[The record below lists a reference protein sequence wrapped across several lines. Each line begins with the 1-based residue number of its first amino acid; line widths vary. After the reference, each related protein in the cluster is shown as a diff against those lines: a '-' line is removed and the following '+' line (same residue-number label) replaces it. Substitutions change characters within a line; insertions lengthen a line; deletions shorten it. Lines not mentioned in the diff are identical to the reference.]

1 MISYYTSIIIL
12 SWLALGVLSVLI
24 RENDRLAKSDK
35 RLLYLTYALIA
46 ISALAEWCGVQL
58 DGRTDV
64 PKWIL
69 VFVKTADY
77 ILTPLAGGAL
87 VVQMRIENRWR
98 NAMLGILAA
107 NAVLQAVSAFT
118 GWMVVVDEAHH
129 YSHGPLYGLY
139 MGLCLAIIA
148 IVIIEFILYGRSFRR
163 QNRLSLYAIMLLVV
177 IGIAIQEALP
187 GDNRTSYI
195 SLALGA
201 ALMFIHYSEYSQL
214 AMDDTVSEQ
223 QTQIDTDVLTG
234 LFSRNVYSRTLKKLD
249 SAGPLPKDLA
259 AFTIDINGLKTVNDS
274 LGHEAGD
281 ELIRGAA
288 ACIVNAFGTGRSC
301 YRTGGDEFVVLTPM
315 SREEATSVLM
325 ALNQE
330 TRRWR
335 GEKAKSLSVST
346 GFALSQDYDGLTSEA
361 LVRESDK
368 AMYEAKAAYYRKTG
382 RDRRNRRL

>member
-1 MISYYTSIIIL
+1 MISYYTSIILL
-12 SWLALGVLSVLI
+12 SWLALGVLSILI
-24 RENDRLAKSDK
+24 RENDRLSKSDK

-195 SLALGA
+195 TLALGA

-214 AMDDTVSEQ
+214 AMDDTVFEQ
-223 QTQIDTDVLTG
+223 QAQIDTDVLTG
-234 LFSRNVYSRTLKKLD
+234 LFSRNAYSRTLKKLD
-249 SAGPLPKDLA
+249 SAGPLTKDLA

-315 SREEATSVLM
+315 SREEAGDAIKAVD
-325 ALNQE
+325 QE

-335 GEKAKSLSVST
+335 GDKVKSLSVSA
-346 GFALSQDYDGLTSEA
+346 GFALSQDFDELTSEA

-368 AMYEAKAAYYRKTG
+368 AMYKAKAAYYRKAG
-382 RDRRNRRL
+382 RDRRNRR

>member
-24 RENDRLAKSDK
+24 RENDRLTKSDK

-46 ISALAEWCGVQL
+46 VSALAEWCGVQL
-58 DGRTDV
+58 DGRTDM

-87 VVQMRIENRWR
+87 VVQMRFENRLR
-98 NAMLGILAA
+98 NVMLGILAA
-107 NAVLQAVSAFT
+107 NAVLQVVSALT

-129 YSHGPLYGLY
+129 YSHGPLYVLY
-139 MGLCLAIIA
+139 MGVCLAIIA
-148 IVIIEFILYGRSFRR
+148 IVIMEFILYGRSFRR
-163 QNRLSLYAIMLLVV
+163 QNRLSLYSIMLLVV
-177 IGIAIQEALP
+177 VGIAIQEALP

-195 SLALGA
+195 ALTLGA
-201 ALMFIHYSEYSQL
+201 ALMFIHYSEYAQL

-223 QTQIDTDVLTG
+223 QAQIDTDALTG
-234 LFSRNVYSRTLKKLD
+234 LFSRNAYSRTLKKLD
-249 SAGPLPKDLA
+249 EAGRLPKDLA

-288 ACIVNAFGTGRSC
+288 ACIVNALGTGRSC
-301 YRTGGDEFVVLTPM
+301 YRTG
-315 SREEATSVLM
+315 
-325 ALNQE
+325 
-330 TRRWR
+330 
-335 GEKAKSLSVST
+335 
-346 GFALSQDYDGLTSEA
+346 
-361 LVRESDK
+361 
-368 AMYEAKAAYYRKTG
+368 
-382 RDRRNRRL
+382 

>member
-1 MISYYTSIIIL
+1 MISYYTSIILL
-12 SWLALGVLSVLI
+12 SWLALGVLSILI
-24 RENDRLAKSDK
+24 RENDRLSKSDK

-223 QTQIDTDVLTG
+223 QAQIDTDVLTG
-234 LFSRNVYSRTLKKLD
+234 LFSRNAYSRTLKKLD

-259 AFTIDINGLKTVNDS
+259 AFTIDINGLKAVNDS

-315 SREEATSVLM
+315 SREEAG
-325 ALNQE
+325 ALDQE

-335 GEKAKSLSVST
+335 GDKVKSLSVSA
-346 GFALSQDYDGLTSEA
+346 GFALSQDFDELTSEA

-368 AMYEAKAAYYRKTG
+368 AMYKAKAAYYRKAG
-382 RDRRNRRL
+382 RDRRNRR

>member
-1 MISYYTSIIIL
+1 MISYYTSIILL

-24 RENDRLAKSDK
+24 RENDRLTKSDK
-35 RLLYLTYALIA
+35 KLLYLTYALIA
-46 ISALAEWCGVQL
+46 VSALAEWCGVQL

-87 VVQMRIENRWR
+87 VVQMRLENRWR

-118 GWMVVVDEAHH
+118 GWMAVVDEAHH

-214 AMDDTVSEQ
+214 ALDDTVSEQ
-223 QTQIDTDVLTG
+223 QAQIDTDVLTG
-234 LFSRNVYSRTLKKLD
+234 LFSRNAYSRTLKRLD
-249 SAGPLPKDLA
+249 EAGPLPKDLA
-259 AFTIDINGLKTVNDS
+259 AFTIDINGLKAVNDS

-315 SREEATSVLM
+315 SREEAGDAIK
-325 ALNQE
+325 ALDQE

-335 GEKAKSLSVST
+335 GDKVKSLSVSA
-346 GFALSQDYDGLTSEA
+346 GFALSQDFDELTSEA

-368 AMYEAKAAYYRKTG
+368 AMYKAKAAYYRKAG
-382 RDRRNRRL
+382 RDRRNRR

>member
-1 MISYYTSIIIL
+1 MISYYTSIILL
-12 SWLALGVLSVLI
+12 SWLALGVLSILI
-24 RENDRLAKSDK
+24 RENDRLSKSDK

>member
-1 MISYYTSIIIL
+1 MISYYTSIILL
-12 SWLALGVLSVLI
+12 SWLALGVLSILI
-24 RENDRLAKSDK
+24 RENDRLSKSDK

-223 QTQIDTDVLTG
+223 QAQIDTDVLTG
-234 LFSRNVYSRTLKKLD
+234 LFSRNAYSRTLKKLD

-274 LGHEAGD
+274 LDHEAGD

-315 SREEATSVLM
+315 SREEAGDAIK
-325 ALNQE
+325 ALDQE

-335 GEKAKSLSVST
+335 GDKVKSLSVSA
-346 GFALSQDYDGLTSEA
+346 GFALSQDFDELTSEA

-368 AMYEAKAAYYRKTG
+368 AMYKAKAAYYRKAG
-382 RDRRNRRL
+382 RDRRNRR

>member
-1 MISYYTSIIIL
+1 MISYYTSIILL
-12 SWLALGVLSVLI
+12 SWLALGVLSILI
-24 RENDRLAKSDK
+24 QENDRLSKSDK

-223 QTQIDTDVLTG
+223 QAQIDTDVLTG
-234 LFSRNVYSRTLKKLD
+234 LFSRNAYSRTLKKLD

-315 SREEATSVLM
+315 SREEAGDAIK
-325 ALNQE
+325 ALDQE

-335 GEKAKSLSVST
+335 GDKVKSLSVSA
-346 GFALSQDYDGLTSEA
+346 GFALSQDFDELTSEA

-368 AMYEAKAAYYRKTG
+368 AMYKAKAAYYRKAG
-382 RDRRNRRL
+382 RDRRNRR

>member
-1 MISYYTSIIIL
+1 MISYYTSIILL
-12 SWLALGVLSVLI
+12 SWLALGVLSILI
-24 RENDRLAKSDK
+24 RENDRLSKSDK

-195 SLALGA
+195 TLALGA

-214 AMDDTVSEQ
+214 A
-223 QTQIDTDVLTG
+223 
-234 LFSRNVYSRTLKKLD
+234 LD
-249 SAGPLPKDLA
+249 EDRKS
-259 AFTIDINGLKTVNDS
+259 
-274 LGHEAGD
+274 
-281 ELIRGAA
+281 
-288 ACIVNAFGTGRSC
+288 
-301 YRTGGDEFVVLTPM
+301 VV
-315 SREEATSVLM
+315 
-325 ALNQE
+325 
-330 TRRWR
+330 
-335 GEKAKSLSVST
+335 
-346 GFALSQDYDGLTSEA
+346 
-361 LVRESDK
+361 
-368 AMYEAKAAYYRKTG
+368 
-382 RDRRNRRL
+382 

>member
-1 MISYYTSIIIL
+1 MISYYTSIILL
-12 SWLALGVLSVLI
+12 SWLALGVLSILI
-24 RENDRLAKSDK
+24 RENDRLSKSDK

-223 QTQIDTDVLTG
+223 QAQIDTDVLTG
-234 LFSRNVYSRTLKKLD
+234 LFSRNAYSRTLKKLD

-315 SREEATSVLM
+315 SREEAGDAIK
-325 ALNQE
+325 ALDQE

-335 GEKAKSLSVST
+335 GDKVKSLSVSA
-346 GFALSQDYDGLTSEA
+346 GFALSQDFDELTSEA

-368 AMYEAKAAYYRKTG
+368 AMYKAKAAYYRKAG
-382 RDRRNRRL
+382 RDRRNRR

>member
-1 MISYYTSIIIL
+1 MISYYTSIILL
-12 SWLALGVLSVLI
+12 SWLALGVLSILI
-24 RENDRLAKSDK
+24 RENDRLSKSDK

-87 VVQMRIENRWR
+87 VVQMRLENRWR

-223 QTQIDTDVLTG
+223 QAQIDTDVLTG
-234 LFSRNVYSRTLKKLD
+234 LFSRNAYSRTLKKLD

-315 SREEATSVLM
+315 SREEAGDAIK
-325 ALNQE
+325 ALDQE

-335 GEKAKSLSVST
+335 GDKVKSLSVSA
-346 GFALSQDYDGLTSEA
+346 GFALSQDFDELTSEA

-368 AMYEAKAAYYRKTG
+368 AMYKAKAAYYRKAG
-382 RDRRNRRL
+382 RDRRNRR

>member
-1 MISYYTSIIIL
+1 MISYYTSIILL

-24 RENDRLAKSDK
+24 RENDRLSKSDK

-46 ISALAEWCGVQL
+46 VSALAEWYGVQL
-58 DGRTDV
+58 DGRADV
-64 PKWIL
+64 PRWML
-69 VFVKTADY
+69 VFVKCVDY

-87 VVQMRIENRWR
+87 VVQMRFENRLR
-98 NAMLGILAA
+98 NVMLGILAA
-107 NAVLQAVSAFT
+107 NAVLQVVSALT

-129 YSHGPLYGLY
+129 YSHGPLYVLY
-139 MGLCLAIIA
+139 MGVCLAIIA
-148 IVIIEFILYGRSFRR
+148 IVIMEFILYGRSFRR
-163 QNRLSLYAIMLLVV
+163 QNRLSLYSIMLLVV
-177 IGIAIQEALP
+177 VGIAIQEALP

-195 SLALGA
+195 ALTLGA
-201 ALMFIHYSEYSQL
+201 ALMFIHYSEYAQL

-223 QTQIDTDVLTG
+223 QAQIDTDALTG
-234 LFSRNVYSRTLKKLD
+234 LFSRNAYSRTLKKLD
-249 SAGPLPKDLA
+249 EAGRLPKDLA

-288 ACIVNAFGTGRSC
+288 ACIVNALGTGRSC

-315 SREEATSVLM
+315 SREEAASVLM

-335 GEKAKSLSVST
+335 GDKVKSLSVSA
-346 GFALSQDYDGLTSEA
+346 GCALAVDHDGLTAEA

-368 AMYEAKAAYYRKTG
+368 AMYEVKAAYYRKAG
-382 RDRRNRRL
+382 RDRRNRR

>member
-1 MISYYTSIIIL
+1 MISYYTSIILL
-12 SWLALGVLSVLI
+12 SWLALGVLSILI
-24 RENDRLAKSDK
+24 RENDRLSKPDK

-107 NAVLQAVSAFT
+107 NAVLQAVSAFI

-223 QTQIDTDVLTG
+223 QAQIDTDVLTG
-234 LFSRNVYSRTLKKLD
+234 LFSRNAYSRTLKKLD

-259 AFTIDINGLKTVNDS
+259 AFTIDINGLKAVNDS

-315 SREEATSVLM
+315 SREEAGDAIK
-325 ALNQE
+325 ALDQE

-335 GEKAKSLSVST
+335 GDKVKSLSVSA
-346 GFALSQDYDGLTSEA
+346 GFALSQDFDELTSEA

-368 AMYEAKAAYYRKTG
+368 AMYKAKAAYYRKAG
-382 RDRRNRRL
+382 RDRRNRR

>member
-1 MISYYTSIIIL
+1 MISYYTSIILL
-12 SWLALGVLSVLI
+12 SWLALGVLSILI
-24 RENDRLAKSDK
+24 RENDRLSKSDK

-214 AMDDTVSEQ
+214 AMDDTVFEQ
-223 QTQIDTDVLTG
+223 QAQIDTDVLTG
-234 LFSRNVYSRTLKKLD
+234 LFSRNAYSRTLKKLD

-315 SREEATSVLM
+315 SREEAGDAIK
-325 ALNQE
+325 ALDQE

-335 GEKAKSLSVST
+335 GDKVKSLSVSA
-346 GFALSQDYDGLTSEA
+346 GFALSQDFDELTSEA

-368 AMYEAKAAYYRKTG
+368 AMYKAKAAYYRKAG
-382 RDRRNRRL
+382 RDRRNRR

>member
-1 MISYYTSIIIL
+1 M
-12 SWLALGVLSVLI
+12 
-24 RENDRLAKSDK
+24 
-35 RLLYLTYALIA
+35 IA

-223 QTQIDTDVLTG
+223 QAQIDTDVLTG
-234 LFSRNVYSRTLKKLD
+234 LFSRNAYSRTLKKLD

-315 SREEATSVLM
+315 SREEAGDAIK
-325 ALNQE
+325 ALDQE

-335 GEKAKSLSVST
+335 GDKVKSLSVSA
-346 GFALSQDYDGLTSEA
+346 GFALSQDFDELTSEA

-368 AMYEAKAAYYRKTG
+368 AMYKAKAAYYRKAG
-382 RDRRNRRL
+382 RDRRNRR